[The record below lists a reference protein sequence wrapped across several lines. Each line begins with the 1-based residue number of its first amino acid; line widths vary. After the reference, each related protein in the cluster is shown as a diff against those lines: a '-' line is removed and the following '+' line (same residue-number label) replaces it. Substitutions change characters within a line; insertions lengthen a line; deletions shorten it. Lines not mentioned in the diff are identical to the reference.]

1 MNSFYIICIKLLTQ
15 LACSKMLNKA
25 LEFLTLD
32 PEIFLCWADGLYQL
46 HVCFAQ
52 LLGSHHLV
60 LPGEGHGI
68 HPRFHTCHYALST
81 SL

>member
-60 LPGEGHGI
+60 LPVEGHGI

-81 SL
+81 NL